1 MYPNILLSA
10 LILLLALRT
19 IGRMVSS
26 SRLTRAASVC
36 IVLLF
41 AAALIAW
48 LLLGMSPV
56 PKWLTRFLLNIFHT
70 AAAGVAALG
79 KSK

>member
-19 IGRMVSS
+19 IGRMLSI
-26 SRLTRAASVC
+26 SRLTKVASVC

-41 AAALIAW
+41 ASALIAW
-48 LLLGMSPV
+48 LLLGLSPV
-56 PKWLTRFLLNIFHT
+56 PAWLTKFLLKVFRE
-70 AAAGVAALG
+70 AAAAVAALG